1 MLQSLALILLLG
13 LITSKLLE
21 KIKIPGLV
29 GMIISGILIS
39 SFMDIKIINISSELR
54 QIALVVILTRSG
66 LSLNFKTL
74 KKVGR
79 PSIFLCFLPAT
90 FEMIA
95 CTIIAP
101 CIFKISYLESALL
114 GSVLAAVSPA
124 VVSPRMIKMIEN
136 RIGTKKGIPEMIL
149 AGSSVDDVYVI
160 VFFSVFLSLLTKNT
174 LTYIKFIQL
183 PISIFLGIVFGVIL
197 GKILMY
203 IFKKIE
209 MTNITKTIVLISI
222 SFLSLKLQDFLPV
235 AVLLSIM
242 VIGMYI
248 NAKDADMS
256 KQLSSVYSNLWNVFE
271 ILLFVLVGIS
281 LKLEYIKTN
290 AILAIV
296 LLMLILI
303 FRVLAVYISV
313 SKTKLIF
320 REKLFC
326 MLSYIPKA
334 TVQAAIGGVPLA
346 MGVKSGELILT
357 ISVIAILFTAPI
369 GAFCIDNTQQWLEK

>member
-39 SFMDIKIINISSELR
+39 SFVDIKIINISSELR

-149 AGSSVDDVYVI
+149 AGASVDDVYVI

-320 REKLFC
+320 KEKLFC

>member
-136 RIGTKKGIPEMIL
+136 RIGTKK
-149 AGSSVDDVYVI
+149 VY
-160 VFFSVFLSLLTKNT
+160 
-174 LTYIKFIQL
+174 
-183 PISIFLGIVFGVIL
+183 
-197 GKILMY
+197 
-203 IFKKIE
+203 
-209 MTNITKTIVLISI
+209 
-222 SFLSLKLQDFLPV
+222 LK
-235 AVLLSIM
+235 
-242 VIGMYI
+242 
-248 NAKDADMS
+248 
-256 KQLSSVYSNLWNVFE
+256 
-271 ILLFVLVGIS
+271 
-281 LKLEYIKTN
+281 
-290 AILAIV
+290 
-296 LLMLILI
+296 
-303 FRVLAVYISV
+303 
-313 SKTKLIF
+313 
-320 REKLFC
+320 
-326 MLSYIPKA
+326 
-334 TVQAAIGGVPLA
+334 
-346 MGVKSGELILT
+346 
-357 ISVIAILFTAPI
+357 
-369 GAFCIDNTQQWLEK
+369 

>member
-1 MLQSLALILLLG
+1 MMCMLL
-13 LITSKLLE
+13 
-21 KIKIPGLV
+21 
-29 GMIISGILIS
+29 
-39 SFMDIKIINISSELR
+39 F
-54 QIALVVILTRSG
+54 
-66 LSLNFKTL
+66 
-74 KKVGR
+74 
-79 PSIFLCFLPAT
+79 
-90 FEMIA
+90 
-95 CTIIAP
+95 
-101 CIFKISYLESALL
+101 
-114 GSVLAAVSPA
+114 
-124 VVSPRMIKMIEN
+124 
-136 RIGTKKGIPEMIL
+136 
-149 AGSSVDDVYVI
+149 
-160 VFFSVFLSLLTKNT
+160 FFSVFLSLLTKNT

>member
-149 AGSSVDDVYVI
+149 AGASVDDVYVI

>member
-149 AGSSVDDVYVI
+149 AGASVDDVYVI

-320 REKLFC
+320 KEKLFC

>member
-66 LSLNFKTL
+66 LSLNFKIL
-74 KKVGR
+74 KNVGR

-149 AGSSVDDVYVI
+149 AGASVDDVYVI

-320 REKLFC
+320 KEKLFC

>member
-74 KKVGR
+74 KNVGR

-149 AGSSVDDVYVI
+149 AGASVDDVYVI

-320 REKLFC
+320 KEKLFC

>member
-149 AGSSVDDVYVI
+149 AGASVDDVYVI

-248 NAKDADMS
+248 NAKYADMS